1 MKDLSKQV
9 KALWGKKSN
18 VDGQELWQP
27 LVVHLLDTKNVIN
40 WLYGHWLTDG
50 QRKVIQGNLSEEAG
64 QQLTEFLG
72 VVHDLGKATPVFQT
86 KKSYNGDQDLD
97 DQLMERLIQVGFDH
111 LGELILA
118 SPRESPHALAGEALL
133 EQFGI
138 DKTVGAIIGGTTA
151 NPSRRF
157 LGEKLMTTPK
167 TIGKLIIW

>member
-1 MKDLSKQV
+1 MKELSKQV

-50 QRKVIQGNLSEEAG
+50 QRKAVQGGLSEEAG
-64 QQLTEFLG
+64 QQLAGFLG
-72 VVHDLGKATPVFQT
+72 AVHDLGKATPVFQI

-97 DQLMERLIQVGFDH
+97 DQLMEHLIQVGFDQ
-111 LGELILA
+111 LGDLILA

-133 EQFGI
+133 EQLESI
-138 DKTVGAIIGGTTA
+138 KRWERLLAVTTVS
-151 NPSRRF
+151 PSQMF
-157 LGEKLMTTPK
+157 PGQKLMTTPK
-167 TIGKLIIW
+167 TIGKLIIS

>member
-1 MKDLSKQV
+1 MKELSKQV

-64 QQLTEFLG
+64 QQLAEFLG
-72 VVHDLGKATPVFQT
+72 AVHDLGKATPVFQI

-97 DQLMERLIQVGFDH
+97 DQLMEQLIQVGFDH
-111 LGELILA
+111 LGDLILA

-138 DKTVGAIIGGTTA
+138 DQTVGAIIGGHH
-151 NPSRRF
+151 
-157 LGEKLMTTPK
+157 
-167 TIGKLIIW
+167 GKPQSNVPRTEINDHT